1 MDMKESSI
9 RGGIRKMKENG
20 FVYSSS
26 IVKWTEEEIHKLKE
40 LAITHTTEEIA
51 EILNKTEKQ
60 VYNKAVKLKISVN
73 RNRRNLWTEEDTKI
87 LLNLYDSYEFHL
99 IVKVMKKSEAT
110 IKIKAKELGLE
121 LKFKNR
127 TKWTLS
133 EEQLLKEYA
142 EIYTVSEIASLLERT
157 ISSIN
162 SKLKNMGITALPSS
176 KYWTKEEEEQL
187 KNFAKELST
196 EEIAQKMNKSYE
208 AVNQKLYQL
217 GIKAQNSFNRRWT
230 EEEKI
235 QLFEL
240 LASYSTLEVSR
251 ILKRSEEAIIEK
263 AIRLGYNIDSRNR
276 RWTEEEETLLSDLWG
291 IESIEKI
298 ANKLNRTIYSI
309 TNKVHDLGLGSQI
322 DNNYD
327 GLKIHEISDILGVNR
342 NVILT
347 SWVSLGLKL
356 NFRRRSDHSTY
367 AYVEIKD
374 LYAFLEAN
382 PNIWDS
388 RTLEKNILGI
398 EPEWLKEKRRRDRLS
413 QIGDFGLESLTKQQL
428 LLAKQYFLDLNQEK
442 EDKESASGPRL
453 LKTKEIKKR

>member
-1 MDMKESSI
+1 MNQ
-9 RGGIRKMKENG
+9 RN
-20 FVYSSS
+20 
-26 IVKWTEEEIHKLKE
+26 WTEEEINILREYASKCHYTE
-40 LAITHTTEEIA
+40 LTKVLPNRTLGAI
-51 EILNKTEKQ
+51 KG
-60 VYNKAVKLKISVN
+60 
-73 RNRRNLWTEEDTKI
+73 
-87 LLNLYDSYEFHL
+87 
-99 IVKVMKKSEAT
+99 
-110 IKIKAKELGLE
+110 KAKELGLE

-230 EEEKI
+230 EEE
-235 QLFEL
+235 
-240 LASYSTLEVSR
+240 
-251 ILKRSEEAIIEK
+251 
-263 AIRLGYNIDSRNR
+263 
-276 RWTEEEETLLSDLWG
+276 ETLLSDLWG

-298 ANKLNRTIYSI
+298 ANKLSRTIYSI

>member
-1 MDMKESSI
+1 
-9 RGGIRKMKENG
+9 MKENG

-230 EEEKI
+230 EEE
-235 QLFEL
+235 
-240 LASYSTLEVSR
+240 
-251 ILKRSEEAIIEK
+251 
-263 AIRLGYNIDSRNR
+263 
-276 RWTEEEETLLSDLWG
+276 ETLLSDLWG